1 MIRYVFVHSKIT
13 HLFSLKRLIHSS
25 PWLTSDTR
33 FLRSFSLTLPI
44 LFFPVT
50 LHHRREYSSGEAVLY
65 LVLRCTIM
73 QTSKRHSRSALFRPL
88 RRSAS
93 NREVAHEI
101 HVVRPAVESTRR
113 ARQCR
118 GTTEEKL
125 RREQRSPCLISPRE
139 IYERGSTTGF
149 FLRLFPRCVFCAPL
163 SWFPLRKESVNR
175 ARFFDPAVH
184 RDAQWRSANRPFQPG
199 SVSRRMGPAAIFII
213 ALRS

>member
-1 MIRYVFVHSKIT
+1 MISPILLSHPL
-13 HLFSLKRLIHSS
+13 HPLLFSRHTSSS
-25 PWLTSDTR
+25 PR
-33 FLRSFSLTLPI
+33 I
-44 LFFPVT
+44 LFWGGRFIPCT
-50 LHHRREYSSGEAVLY
+50 SIHAMHHNADVK
-65 LVLRCTIM
+65 
-73 QTSKRHSRSALFRPL
+73 TSLSLGFIRPL

-101 HVVRPAVESTRR
+101 HVVHPAVESTRR

-149 FLRLFPRCVFCAPL
+149 FLRLFPRCIFCAPL
-163 SWFPLRKESVNR
+163 SWFPLRKESVNS

-184 RDAQWRSANRPFQPG
+184 RDAQ
-199 SVSRRMGPAAIFII
+199 
-213 ALRS
+213 